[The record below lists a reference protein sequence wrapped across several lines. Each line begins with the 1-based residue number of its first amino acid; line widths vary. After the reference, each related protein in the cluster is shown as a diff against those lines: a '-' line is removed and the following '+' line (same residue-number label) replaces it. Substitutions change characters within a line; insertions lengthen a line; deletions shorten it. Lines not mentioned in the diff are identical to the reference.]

1 MGCCFSRPD
10 KPPSSN
16 IPLGEVGQSPQ
27 HNTGLADK
35 NGSVTSPSQVGV
47 TVVNTPPTSINNSA
61 VPLAPTPS
69 KSELADGVPSTGKVF
84 VALYDYDARTAE
96 DLSFRK
102 GEHLE
107 IQTDTEG
114 DWWYAKSRTTK
125 LEGYIPSNYVAK
137 LKSLES
143 ESYVFYCTAASFYIY
158 TYSLSALRI
167 SLHDISLI
175 SQVR

>member
-1 MGCCFSRPD
+1 MGGCLSCQKKGSE
-10 KPPSSN
+10 PS
-16 IPLGEVGQSPQ
+16 IPMTAISSSSTPQ
-27 HNTGLADK
+27 HNATDA
-35 NGSVTSPSQVGV
+35 NGTVANPNQVGLMV
-47 TVVNTPPTSINNSA
+47 VSTPQQSTTTVPVSPPKVEAVDSA
-61 VPLAPTPS
+61 RVAP
-69 KSELADGVPSTGKVF
+69 KVF

-114 DWWYAKSRTTK
+114 DWWYAKSLTTK

-143 ESYVFYCTAASFYIY
+143 ES
-158 TYSLSALRI
+158 
-167 SLHDISLI
+167 
-175 SQVR
+175 

>member
-1 MGCCFSRPD
+1 MGVCQSCQKKSNTPTTEVEFTQG
-10 KPPSSN
+10 KGVSS
-16 IPLGEVGQSPQ
+16 SSTPQ
-27 HNTGLADK
+27 HNVAGT
-35 NGSVTSPSQVGV
+35 NGEVTNPNQVNVFMSKTTPALSVNSNALPSVPSQADS
-47 TVVNTPPTSINNSA
+47 NETPR
-61 VPLAPTPS
+61 VAP
-69 KSELADGVPSTGKVF
+69 KVF

-114 DWWYAKSRTTK
+114 DWWYAKSLTTK

-143 ESYVFYCTAASFYIY
+143 EP
-158 TYSLSALRI
+158 
-167 SLHDISLI
+167 
-175 SQVR
+175 

>member
-1 MGCCFSRPD
+1 MGCCYSKSD
-10 KPPSSN
+10 KTSTN
-16 IPLGEVGQSPQ
+16 ISLGEVGQSPQ
-27 HNTGLADK
+27 HNVATDK

-69 KSELADGVPSTGKVF
+69 KSELIDGPSTGKVF

-114 DWWYAKSRTTK
+114 DWWYAKSKTTK

-143 ESYVFYCTAASFYIY
+143 ES
-158 TYSLSALRI
+158 
-167 SLHDISLI
+167 
-175 SQVR
+175 

>member
-1 MGCCFSRPD
+1 MGGCCS
-10 KPPSSN
+10 
-16 IPLGEVGQSPQ
+16 
-27 HNTGLADK
+27 
-35 NGSVTSPSQVGV
+35 SPSQPATDSGTHLGSVNASPKNNPSEPNGTVADPNQVGLM
-47 TVVNTPPTSINNSA
+47 VVNTPPQSVTTTTVTGGQTKTESSD
-61 VPLAPTPS
+61 TPQAQP
-69 KSELADGVPSTGKVF
+69 KIF

-143 ESYVFYCTAASFYIY
+143 EP
-158 TYSLSALRI
+158 
-167 SLHDISLI
+167 
-175 SQVR
+175 

>member
-1 MGCCFSRPD
+1 MGNCCSCPD
-10 KPPSSN
+10 KSPN
-16 IPLGEVGQSPQ
+16 TNNPLGEVGQSPQ
-27 HNTGLADK
+27 HNVVDK
-35 NGSVTSPSQVGV
+35 NGSVTSPSQVGL

-69 KSELADGVPSTGKVF
+69 KSELSDAAPTTGKVF

-114 DWWYAKSRTTK
+114 DWWYAKSKTTK

-143 ESYVFYCTAASFYIY
+143 ES
-158 TYSLSALRI
+158 
-167 SLHDISLI
+167 
-175 SQVR
+175 

>member
-1 MGCCFSRPD
+1 MGGCFSCPQ
-10 KPPSSN
+10 KNPEPSV
-16 IPLGEVGQSPQ
+16 PMVGVSSTSTPQ
-27 HNTGLADK
+27 HNATDT
-35 NGSVTSPSQVGV
+35 NGSVANPNQVGLM
-47 TVVNTPPTSINNSA
+47 VVSTPPQSVTTTT
-61 VPLAPTPS
+61 VPISPPKIETGDIPRTAP
-69 KSELADGVPSTGKVF
+69 KIF

-114 DWWYAKSRTTK
+114 DWWYAKSLTTK

-143 ESYVFYCTAASFYIY
+143 ES
-158 TYSLSALRI
+158 
-167 SLHDISLI
+167 
-175 SQVR
+175 